1 MNENKKNNQLA
12 KAIYSAVAYFDIF
25 DYPLTLEEIWQNLY
39 FETPAAKK
47 FLASEVLAELKNN
60 EKLKKQIETKNDFYF
75 FSGREKIIETRLWR
89 YGLAEKKYKIAL
101 RIAKIFKFIPFIE
114 MIAIC
119 NSLAFANSREN
130 SDIDFFIVCQKK
142 RIWLARFFTVA
153 IIKFLNLRPKPNN
166 TKDKICLSFFISEE
180 FLNLEKIAYPDDV
193 HFQFWLNQIHPL
205 YTRAEIYQKFS
216 QANQWSRS
224 KLPNLSAPLP
234 NLRRKI
240 KSVRFNF
247 LNFFNWSVFDC
258 LETLAKFFE
267 MKILPAYLKNIANLN
282 GRVIVS
288 DQILKFHPRDRRL
301 EYKELFLKKVALFE

>member
-1 MNENKKNNQLA
+1 MTEYKNSQLA

-39 FETPAAKK
+39 FETPPEKK
-47 FLASEVLAELKNN
+47 FLASEVLTELENN
-60 EKLKKQIETKNDFYF
+60 EKLKKLIEGKNGFYF
-75 FSGREKIIETRLWR
+75 FSGREKIIETRFWR
-89 YGLAEKKYKIAL
+89 YGSAEKKYRLAL
-101 RIAKIFKFIPFIE
+101 KIAKIFKFIPFVE

-119 NSLAFANSREN
+119 NSLAFANSRDN
-130 SDIDFFIVCQKK
+130 SDIDFFIIGKK
-142 RIWLARFFTVA
+142 NRLWLTRLLSVA

-166 TKDKICLSFFISEE
+166 TKNKICLSFFISEE
-180 FLNLEKIAYPDDV
+180 ILNLEKITYPDDI
-193 HFQFWLNQIHPL
+193 HFQFWLNQIYPL

-216 QANQWSRS
+216 QANEWSKS
-224 KLPNLSAPLP
+224 KLPNLSTPWP

-247 LNFFNWSVFDC
+247 LNFLNWSIFNF
-258 LETLAKFFE
+258 LENSAKFFE

-288 DQILKFHPRDRRL
+288 DQVLKFHPCDRRL